1 MQKILIIE
9 DDKDIVYILKS
20 ILELEGYHISFALDG
35 KEGLEMAKTE
45 IPDIIILDLILPDID
60 GYEICKEIRRDASFE
75 KTHIVMLTAKS
86 GTMDELAGM
95 IDGADDYIA
104 KPFNPLDVVETIKYV
119 LTRDDKEGEEEK
131 KKKID
136 RLQTRLLFE
145 EE

>member
-20 ILELEGYHISFALDG
+20 ILELEGYQISFALDG
-35 KEGLEMAKTE
+35 KEGLLMAKRE
-45 IPDIIILDLILPDID
+45 IPAIIILDLILPDMD
-60 GYEICKEIRRDASFE
+60 GYEICKEIKKDLAFE
-75 KTHIVMLTAKS
+75 KTHIVMITAKS
-86 GTMDELAGM
+86 GTRDELTGM

-119 LTRDDKEGEEEK
+119 LMRDDKEGEEEK

-136 RLQTRLLFE
+136 CLQTRLLFE

>member
-20 ILELEGYHISFALDG
+20 ILELEGYQISFALDG
-35 KEGLEMAKTE
+35 KEGLLMAKKE
-45 IPDIIILDLILPDID
+45 VPDIIILDLILPDID
-60 GYEICKEIRRDASFE
+60 GYDICKEIKADPVFG
-75 KTHIVMLTAKS
+75 KTHIVMITAK
-86 GTMDELAGM
+86 TATRDELTGM

-119 LTRDDKEGEEEK
+119 LARDDREGEEEK

>member
-20 ILELEGYHISFALDG
+20 ILELEGYQISFALSG

-60 GYEICKEIRRDASFE
+60 GYEICKEIRRDADFE

-86 GTMDELAGM
+86 GTKDELTGM

-119 LTRDDKEGEEEK
+119 LTRDDKEGDEEK
-131 KKKID
+131 RKKID

>member
-20 ILELEGYHISFALDG
+20 ILELEGYQIFFALCG
-35 KEGLEMAKTE
+35 KEGLEMAKSQR
-45 IPDIIILDLILPDID
+45 PDIVILDLILPDID
-60 GYEICKEIRRDASFE
+60 GYEICKEIRGDPTFS
-75 KTHIVMLTAKS
+75 KTHIVMITAKT
-86 GTMDELAGM
+86 GTKDELTGM

-119 LTRDDKEGEEEK
+119 LSRDDKEGEEEK
-131 KKKID
+131 RKKIN

>member
-9 DDKDIVYILKS
+9 DDKDIVYILRS
-20 ILELEGYHISFALDG
+20 ILELEGYQISFALAG
-35 KEGLEMAKTE
+35 KEGLEMAKNQ
-45 IPDIIILDLILPDID
+45 IPDIIILDLILPDMD
-60 GYEICKEIRRDASFE
+60 GYEICKEIKNDPAFE
-75 KTHIVMLTAKS
+75 KTHIVMITAKT
-86 GTMDELAGM
+86 GTKDELTGM

-119 LTRDDKEGEEEK
+119 LSRDDKEGEEEK
-131 KKKID
+131 RKKIN

>member
-20 ILELEGYHISFALDG
+20 ILELEGYQISFALSG
-35 KEGLEMAKTE
+35 KEGLSLAKKE
-45 IPDIIILDLILPDID
+45 VPDIIILDLMLPDID
-60 GYEICKEIRRDASFE
+60 GYDICKEIRADTTFK

-86 GTMDELAGM
+86 GTRDELTGI

-119 LTRDDKEGEEEK
+119 LSRDDREGEEEK

>member
-9 DDKDIVYILKS
+9 DDKDIVYILRS
-20 ILELEGYHISFALDG
+20 ILELEGYQVFFALAG
-35 KEGLEMAKTE
+35 KEGLQMAKSQM
-45 IPDIIILDLILPDID
+45 PDIIILDLILPDIN
-60 GYEICKEIRRDASFE
+60 GYDICKEIKNDPAFE
-75 KTHIVMLTAKS
+75 KTHIVMITAKT
-86 GTMDELAGM
+86 GTKDELTGI

-119 LTRDDKEGEEEK
+119 LSRDDREGEEEK
-131 KKKID
+131 RKKID

>member
-20 ILELEGYHISFALDG
+20 ILELEGYEISFALSG
-35 KEGLEMAKTE
+35 KEGLQMAREKL
-45 IPDIIILDLILPDID
+45 PDIIILDLILPDID
-60 GYEICKEIRRDASFE
+60 GYEICKEIRGDSCFE
-75 KTHIVMLTAKS
+75 KTHIVMLTAKT
-86 GTMDELAGM
+86 GTKDELTGM

-119 LTRDDKEGEEEK
+119 LSRDDKEGEEEK